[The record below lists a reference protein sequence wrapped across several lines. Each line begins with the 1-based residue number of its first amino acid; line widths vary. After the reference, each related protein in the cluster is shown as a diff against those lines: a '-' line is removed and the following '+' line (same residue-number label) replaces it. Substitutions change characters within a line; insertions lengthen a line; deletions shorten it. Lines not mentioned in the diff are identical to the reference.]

1 MLPGYR
7 LLDPIAVGPRS
18 IVTRAIR
25 EADSTL
31 VVIKSTRRPEDAER
45 LRQEF
50 AITRGLPGIRTVRPL
65 TLESTPD
72 GPILISQDVG
82 GESLVSCI
90 HNRLSLHHFLRF
102 ALQMVDAVAEVHAAR
117 LVHKDIKPSN
127 FCLDARR
134 QSVFLTDF
142 SVAERLPDEEEDL
155 PRASALGGTLA
166 YVSPEQTGRTE
177 QLVDYRT
184 DYYSLGVTFYELLTG
199 KLPFDSIDPLEIV
212 HGHIAKDP
220 PPLPPD
226 IPEPLPA
233 IVHKLLAKSPDE
245 RYQSA
250 TGLRRDLCQC
260 LDAFEGRRSSQPFAL
275 GHFDVP
281 ERFRIP
287 TRVYGREQEVQ
298 ALLEV
303 FERVAHSKV
312 GPTLVL
318 VAGYSGIGKSSL
330 IHELRRPIAKA
341 RGRFVEG
348 KFDQVRRDIPYA
360 TLAQALDNLALQILG
375 DNDAYFESLRKRLR
389 SALGPNAR
397 VIVDLSP
404 RFSTLLGNPPTIAE
418 LPPVEARARLHAT
431 LGKFFAAIAPIEHPL
446 VLFFDDLQWADPAS
460 LRVLQALMAQPDTGH
475 LLVVGAYRDNEVS
488 PSHPLSRTIAEIQR
502 DDGEV
507 VTISLAGLPER
518 HLEELVTDMFLIDSE
533 QAKGLAQLLYEK
545 THGSPFFA
553 IRFLHELHRDGLFV
567 FDSKTATW
575 RWDLAVIRE
584 RKYADNVVDLLT
596 THIERLPEGA
606 QRALELA
613 ACLGNIVTHQDL
625 SMVSGRSEAEI
636 GEDLAA
642 AVRDHLVLRVSGG
655 YKFSHDRVQQA
666 AYERITTSERPI
678 VHRMLGQAL
687 LAQTPRT
694 DIEVRIFDIV
704 SQLSRGLS
712 AMTEFAERHKLAEL
726 ELVAARRARKSC
738 AFRAASQCLSI
749 GIEALGSEAWDLAP
763 ELMRE
768 SCILKAECDF
778 LSSEFTD
785 AEALCQELMKR
796 VPDGP
801 AKATIYRTL
810 IGIHTATGRPIDAVH
825 TGIDGLQRLGI
836 QLSINPTPAEVAQ
849 RIAAVIQTFET
860 RPIETLADLP
870 PMTDPAKRAAI
881 SIMLDIGPPTI
892 FINKNLYSLVV
903 ARLCELILEN
913 GITDESP
920 NAFGYLGII
929 LVDRSVGQYRLGWL
943 AGKLG
948 WDLVEKHNVSALRT
962 KLGLTFGDMINPYG
976 RHYRDNRR
984 YMMEG
989 LRASQENGDL
999 LFTCYTCNHIL
1010 SNMLVC
1016 GDPLDEVARES
1027 EKLGDYVERA
1037 RDQNILDI
1045 VVFQKRFV
1053 ASLRGLTQ
1061 GLGSFDGPDFDEA
1074 AFEERI
1080 AKSQMAL
1087 VRCWYFVRKSEALVF
1102 GGFFDEAVAATE
1114 RAEALLWSFSVEAE
1128 LAEHLFY
1135 GGIAFAGSWENGS
1148 ADHRAKILRTLAAN
1162 HAQFQA
1168 WTEFCQENFVCRRDL
1183 LGAEWARLE
1192 GRFDEAS
1199 TLYESAIA
1207 AAKNNGFTH
1216 VEALASELAGRFYRQ
1231 RRLFIPALAYLRA
1244 ARDAYVRWGATGKVR
1259 ALEQAFVE
1267 LRPIEGPSP
1276 ERPSASTHAATTTA
1290 DRNLHATLDIA
1301 AVLRAT
1307 RSISEEIVL
1316 DKLVATVLRVL
1327 LADAGAERGHFVL
1340 LHDGDPVLVASG
1352 PTETSDTPP
1361 LTHIPLDQ
1369 CDDILPTSLARLVL
1383 RTGES
1388 VIIHDARADA
1398 RSVADRYVVRHRPRA
1413 LAGVPIINHGQLLG
1427 LLILEHRRLTAVFSR
1442 ERLEL
1447 IRILAAQAAVS
1458 IDNAL
1463 LYAELDRRVQQ
1474 RTHELEETQRRLVD
1488 TAHRAGMAEIATNVL
1503 HNVGNALNSVSVS
1516 TDVVLGRLQQSR
1528 LGTLDRIAQLLLQ
1541 HKPNLANFF
1550 ATDARSQSLPD
1561 LIESLAKYLGEE
1573 RRANLD
1579 DLLRVY
1585 KHVGHIRDIVSVQ
1598 QSFARAPRLVDN
1610 VNISELVDDAIRISA
1625 IDETRHEI
1633 EIIRDISVPPPHW
1646 PLEKHRVLQILI
1658 NLISNSG
1665 NALLETAR
1673 GHNRRV
1679 VISVRVENDALL
1691 RFSIHDTGCGIS
1703 PDVMERL
1710 FTFGFTTRSN
1720 GHGFGLHSCAV
1731 AARSMGGEIFVHSEG
1746 LGHGATF
1753 TFVLPRPE
1761 KPI

>member
-1 MLPGYR
+1 MLSGYR

-65 TLESTPD
+65 ALESAPD

-90 HNRLSLHHFLRF
+90 HNRLSLQHFLRF
-102 ALQMVDAVAEVHAAR
+102 AVQMADAVAEVHAAR

-134 QSVFLTDF
+134 QSVFLADF
-142 SVAERLPDEEEDL
+142 SVAELLPDEEEDL

-184 DYYSLGVTFYELLTG
+184 DYYSLGVTFYELLSG
-199 KLPFDSIDPLEIV
+199 RLPFDSIDPLEIV

-220 PPLPPD
+220 PPLPPE
-226 IPEPLPA
+226 IPEPLAA
-233 IVHKLLAKSPDE
+233 IVNKLLAKSPDE

-250 TGLRRDLCQC
+250 AGLRRDLSQC
-260 LDAFEGRRSSQPFAL
+260 LDALEGRRSSQPFTL
-275 GHFDVP
+275 GQYDVP

-287 TRVYGREQEVQ
+287 TRVYGREQEIQ
-298 ALLEV
+298 TLLEA
-303 FERVAHSKV
+303 FERVAHSKE

-341 RGRFVEG
+341 RGRFVAG

-360 TLAQALDNLALQILG
+360 TLAQALDNLALQLLG

-389 SALGPNAR
+389 RALGPNAR

-404 RFSTLLGNPPTIAE
+404 RFATLLGNPPAVAE
-418 LPPVEARARLHAT
+418 LPPAEARARLHAT

-460 LRVLQALMAQPDTGH
+460 LRVLQALMAQADIGH

-488 PSHPLSRTIAEIQR
+488 PSHPLARTIEEIEQDLGR
-502 DDGEV
+502 V
-507 VTISLAGLPER
+507 VTITLTGLPER
-518 HLEELVTDMFLIDSE
+518 HLEELVADMFSIEAE
-533 QAKGLAQLLYEK
+533 QARGLAQLLYEK

-553 IRFLHELHRDGLFV
+553 IRFLHELHREGIFV
-567 FDSKTATW
+567 FDSKSATW
-575 RWDLAVIRE
+575 RWDLATIRE

-596 THIERLPEGA
+596 THIERLPERA

-613 ACLGNIVTHQDL
+613 ACLGNVVTNHDL
-625 SMVSGRSEAEI
+625 SIASGRSEVEI
-636 GEDLAA
+636 GDDLSA
-642 AVRDHLVLRVSGG
+642 AVRDHLVLRVADG

-666 AYERITTSERPI
+666 AYERITTSERPT
-678 VHRMLGQAL
+678 VHRMLGRAL
-687 LAQTPRT
+687 LAHTPRSDVAT
-694 DIEVRIFDIV
+694 RIFDIV

-712 AMTEFAERHKLAEL
+712 AMTDFAERRELAEL
-726 ELVAARRARKSC
+726 ELEAAGRARRSC
-738 AFRAASQCLSI
+738 AFRTASQCLSI
-749 GIEALGSEAWDLAP
+749 GIEALGPQAWDTAP
-763 ELMRE
+763 ELMQA
-768 SCILKAECDF
+768 SCTLKAECDF

-785 AEALCQELMKR
+785 AEALCQKLMQK

-801 AKATIYRTL
+801 QKAAIYRTL
-810 IGIHTATGRPIDAVH
+810 IGIYTATGRPIDAAH
-825 TGIDGLQRLGI
+825 TAIDGLKRLGVD
-836 QLSINPTPAEVAQ
+836 LPPKPTPHEVAQ
-849 RIAAVIQTFET
+849 RIAAIVQIFET
-860 RPIETLADLP
+860 RPIETLAELP

-881 SIMLDIGPPTI
+881 SILLDIGPPAI
-892 FINKNLYSLVV
+892 FIDKNLYSLAMLCV
-903 ARLCELILEN
+903 CELILEY
-913 GITDESP
+913 GVTDESP
-920 NAFGYLGII
+920 AAFGYLGII

-948 WDLVEKHNVSALRT
+948 WDLVEKHNISALRT

-989 LRASQENGDL
+989 LRASEENGDL
-999 LFTCYTCNHIL
+999 LFTCYTCNHVL
-1010 SNMLVC
+1010 GNMLIC
-1016 GDPLDEVARES
+1016 GDPLEEAARES
-1027 EKLGDYVERA
+1027 QRLGDYVERA
-1037 RDQNILDI
+1037 GDQNILDL
-1045 VVFQKRFV
+1045 VLVQKRLI
-1053 ASLRGLTQ
+1053 ATLRGQTPR
-1061 GLGSFDGPDFDEA
+1061 LGPFDGPDFDEG

-1087 VRCWYFVRKSEALVF
+1087 VRCWFLIRRTEALVF
-1102 GGFFDEAVAATE
+1102 GGLFDEAVVCAE
-1114 RAEALLWSFSVEAE
+1114 RAEELLWSFSVEAE
-1128 LAEHLFY
+1128 LAEHLFF
-1135 GGIAFAGSWENGS
+1135 GGIAFAGSWES
-1148 ADHRAKILRTLAAN
+1148 SSPTRRTKILQTLAAN

-1168 WTEFCQENFVCRRDL
+1168 WSEYCPDNFVCRRDL

-1192 GRFDEAS
+1192 GRADEAA
-1199 TLYESAIA
+1199 TLYEAAIA
-1207 AAKNNGFTH
+1207 AAKNNGFTQ
-1216 VEALASELAGRFYRQ
+1216 VEALALELAARFYRQ
-1231 RRLFIPALAYLRA
+1231 RQLAIPALAYLRA

-1259 ALEQAFVE
+1259 ALEQGFIE

-1352 PTETSDTPP
+1352 PSDATDTPP
-1361 LTHIPLDQ
+1361 LTHIPLNQ

-1383 RTGES
+1383 RTGEAA
-1388 VIIHDARADA
+1388 IIHDARADA
-1398 RSVADRYVVRHRPRA
+1398 RSAADRYVVRHHPRA

-1427 LLILEHRRLTAVFSR
+1427 LLVLEHRRLTGVFSR

-1474 RTHELEETQRRLVD
+1474 RTRELEETQRRLVD

-1516 TDVVLGRLQQSR
+1516 TDVVLARLHQSR
-1528 LGTLDRIAQLLLQ
+1528 LGTLDRIAQLLGQ
-1541 HKPNLANFF
+1541 HKSDLAGFF
-1550 ATDARSQSLPD
+1550 ATDTRSRSLPD
-1561 LIESLAKYLGEE
+1561 LVESLSKHLGEE
-1573 RRANLD
+1573 RQSNLD
-1579 DLLRVY
+1579 DLQRVY
-1585 KHVGHIRDIVSVQ
+1585 KHVGHIRDIVSLQ
-1598 QSFARAPRLVDN
+1598 QSFARAPRLVDD
-1610 VNISELVDDAIRISA
+1610 VSIAELIDDAIRISA
-1625 IDETRHEI
+1625 LDEARHGI
-1633 EIIRDISVPPPHW
+1633 EIVRDIAISPPRW
-1646 PLEKHRVLQILI
+1646 PVEKHRVLQILV
-1658 NLISNSG
+1658 NLISNAG
-1665 NALLETAR
+1665 HALLAQPP
-1673 GHNRRV
+1673 GQKRRL
-1679 VISVRVENDALL
+1679 VISVRVENEDLL
-1691 RFSIHDTGCGIS
+1691 RFSVHDTGCGIS
-1703 PDVMERL
+1703 PDVMARL
-1710 FTFGFTTRSN
+1710 FTFGFTTRSA

-1746 LGHGATF
+1746 AGHGATF
-1753 TFVLPRPE
+1753 TLVLPRPGTQN
-1761 KPI
+1761 